1 MAALKPDLVLMDVRM
16 PLMDGRE
23 QFPDTK
29 VIVLSTFDNDRH
41 IADSMRA
48 GAKGYVLKDMPI
60 DELGQAIRLASDYT
74 QLASGFLGKLV
85 AKVPQSKADS
95 KETAQYLSQLT
106 PCKQ

>member
-41 IADSMRA
+41 TALSRFMEY
-48 GAKGYVLKDMPI
+48 GCKGLSTI
-60 DELGQAIRLASDYT
+60 
-74 QLASGFLGKLV
+74 LV
-85 AKVPQSKADS
+85 SAWD
-95 KETAQYLSQLT
+95 
-106 PCKQ
+106 